1 MKKKVK
7 KLNKRGA
14 EMTIGTIVII
24 ILAIV
29 VLVVLVYGFTV
40 GWGDLFSKLTGLGG
54 GQVNVQTI
62 VQSCQIA
69 CSIQAYFD
77 YCDKTR
83 SVVFEEGKDAVLR
96 RCYEL
101 ENNYGLAHCGKI
113 QCDVNPVNPTSAA
126 PAVNPSNPTPAG
138 TNPAA
143 PSGVS

>member
-1 MKKKVK
+1 MKRKVK
-7 KLNKRGA
+7 QLNKRGA

-69 CSIQAYFD
+69 CSTQAYFD
-77 YCDKTR
+77 YCEKTR
-83 SVVFEEGKDAVLR
+83 NIVFEEGKDSVQET
-96 RCYEL
+96 CFGL
-101 ENNYGLAHCGKI
+101 ENSRGGFNFGLAHCDKV
-113 QCDVNPVNPTSAA
+113 QCDVNPQRQVQQ
-126 PAVNPSNPTPAG
+126 PAVNPAANPTPVA
-138 TNPAA
+138 PA
-143 PSGVS
+143 GVS